1 MDNKNII
8 LLIEDDE
15 FLRKMYSSKL
25 EREGFVVF
33 SAENGERG
41 LDFMNKIAPKIV
53 LVDILMPKMD
63 GFEFIKKINSSKN
76 TPCPIVIVLTN
87 LSNLED
93 IKKAKELGASEYIV
107 KANYLPSEVVEIIKK
122 YI

>member
-8 LLIEDDE
+8 LLVEDDE

-25 EREGFVVF
+25 EMEGFVVF
-33 SAENGERG
+33 SAENGEIAFD
-41 LDFMNKIAPKIV
+41 LINKITPKIV

-63 GFEFIKKINSSKN
+63 GFEFIKKIKHNKSDDY
-76 TPCPIVIVLTN
+76 PIIIVLTN
-87 LSNLED
+87 LNNLED
-93 IKKAKELGASEYIV
+93 IKKAKELGASEYVV
-107 KANYLPSEVVEIIKK
+107 KANYLPSEVVGIIKK